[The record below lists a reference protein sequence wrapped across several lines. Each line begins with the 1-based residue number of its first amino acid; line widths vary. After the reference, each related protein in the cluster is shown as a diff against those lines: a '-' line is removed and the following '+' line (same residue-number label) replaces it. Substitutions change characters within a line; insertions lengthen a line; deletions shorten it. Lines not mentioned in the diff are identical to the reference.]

1 MKIYRVRKK
10 ERVDFKRALE
20 SWLFTTPL
28 HSIMCMSF
36 FFYSE
41 SPWIEEEVF
50 KEEVLSD
57 ECKYAHLRICFACST
72 NNCDFS
78 CVGWISFFKNPKF
91 EYGFTPPQNSLI
103 MSISWQEIYF
113 FNVFYLLQNAHCAR
127 RWDAGKLHKP
137 KEVVVVENLLGPQ
150 LWQLESNESHKKKV
164 SRQQVR
170 LSRLFETL
178 SDFFKRKKPKPNF
191 VWNYGTFFAIKTL

>member
-1 MKIYRVRKK
+1 MTIFFIFGGQSKIMKIYRVRKK

-103 MSISWQEIYF
+103 MSISWQDIF
-113 FNVFYLLQNAHCAR
+113 FSMFF
-127 RWDAGKLHKP
+127 P
-137 KEVVVVENLLGPQ
+137 
-150 LWQLESNESHKKKV
+150 
-164 SRQQVR
+164 
-170 LSRLFETL
+170 
-178 SDFFKRKKPKPNF
+178 FFKTPTVRGVEMPANYISQKNSSRRGKSVGSSIMTTRK
-191 VWNYGTFFAIKTL
+191 

>member
-1 MKIYRVRKK
+1 MTIFFIFGGQSKIMKKYRVRKK

-103 MSISWQEIYF
+103 MSISWQDIYF

-137 KEVVVVENLLGPQ
+137 K
-150 LWQLESNESHKKKV
+150 K
-164 SRQQVR
+164 
-170 LSRLFETL
+170 
-178 SDFFKRKKPKPNF
+178 
-191 VWNYGTFFAIKTL
+191 